1 MLRSSSSGAIHGSE
15 SPSRHPPVTRSAS
28 TDIKRKLHETRQRD
42 WLRKHGKH
50 SCIDFSDAERTE
62 LRHFFEGLSGKEG
75 SDARVGVPEL
85 EEMLISLGL
94 ADTRQDVQDV
104 IAKLDDDET
113 GELDFEEYLRIVCM
127 GDADSTIFQV
137 FKAML
142 QGKLGDKNL
151 NFPNV
156 ISTYRRKLILDATG
170 VGSWERY
177 EKSFG
182 GLDDSRDDIN
192 EDLRSRKGKQAKYE
206 KMLSNFQNLT
216 ESRLNASKN
225 AKQITRAPTK
235 SVAGSL
241 AMAWHHFC
249 SEHNMK
255 PNKPLPGAQSKL
267 EDPPSP
273 RTVLAKIPGLASKR
287 TKVMRNG
294 GLEPLRASIIY

>member
-1 MLRSSSSGAIHGSE
+1 MRRSTSSGALSSNAHPAGSVA
-15 SPSRHPPVTRSAS
+15 HHFTRSAS

-62 LRHFFEGLSGKEG
+62 LRHFFEGLSGTTG
-75 SDARVGVPEL
+75 SDARIGISEL

-104 IAKLDDDET
+104 IAKLDGDET

-127 GDADSTIFQV
+127 GDAESTIFQV

-142 QGKLGDKNL
+142 QGKLGDRNL

-170 VGSWERY
+170 CRLPS
-177 EKSFG
+177 S
-182 GLDDSRDDIN
+182 LDDSREDLN
-192 EDLRSRKGKQAKYE
+192 EDLKGRKGKQAKYE
-206 KMLSNFQNLT
+206 KMLSNFQTLT
-216 ESRLNASKN
+216 ESRLNASK
-225 AKQITRAPTK
+225 KTVGAPMK

-249 SEHNMK
+249 SEHNLK
-255 PNKPLPGAQSKL
+255 PIKPAFSGESGAHSKL

-273 RTVLAKIPGLASKR
+273 RTVLAKIPGLKR
-287 TKVMRNG
+287 TKVARNG
-294 GLEPLRASIIY
+294 EPLRASLV